1 MTQKKDE
8 TKGSPPRNEQPGQK
22 RPFATIDLTATEV
35 KNEKAKAEAQKA
47 DAARADAAKSADAKS
62 PGAKPETAARNDAP
76 ATMHRSAGV
85 LPFAAAAAIGGIV
98 ALLGA
103 NFVGPM
109 IGLGMPAGLDRQAS
123 DAMTQRLLKVER
135 SLAERQASSAEAQQL
150 QKLTQQLSTATQRV
164 EQLEQKNAQ
173 LAEVASSLQ
182 KLGSETKSLEQRL
195 AQRPAAEAEAAQRI
209 QRLEDSLKGLAA
221 VAQTPQGQQVPEI
234 ARLSA
239 KLNELETTMQGLRK
253 SIAPEILAEVN
264 KETQAAVEAR
274 LAEARK
280 SEARTGE
287 LIDQLRNANTKVTTE
302 LEAIKTGEAKLLQ
315 LMDAVRAETAKLDQS
330 LTKARGD
337 TGSLKADID
346 ALKSEMTAQLKNYT
360 RPSDLKSAVEPFEKR
375 LGDIDQ
381 RLVSVVK
388 AETERQTSAQRIL
401 VALELGNL
409 KRALDAG
416 RAYAPELAQVERV
429 AKGKLDLAP
438 LKAHAEKGVPTVAAL
453 QSKFSDVVAQ
463 VLEAEQASKQGSVVD
478 SLIASA
484 KSVVQIRRVG
494 ANVEGSSPEAVLART
509 EAHLKAGNVEQAN
522 KEMQNLK
529 PELKEAAKSWIGQL
543 EARLAVDRALKGIED
558 GLKTSLT
565 GGSGE

>member
-8 TKGSPPRNEQPGQK
+8 TKGSQPRNEQPGQK

-35 KNEKAKAEAQKA
+35 KSDKTKAEAQKA
-47 DAARADAAKSADAKS
+47 ESAKAEATKPADTKP
-62 PGAKPETAARNDAP
+62 PGAKLEATARVQSALEAR
-76 ATMHRSAGV
+76 RSAG
-85 LPFAAAAAIGGIV
+85 FAAYAAAAAVGGMV

-103 NFVGPM
+103 NFVVPM
-109 IGLGMPAGLDRQAS
+109 LGLGTPAGLDRQTA

-135 SLAERQASSAEAQQL
+135 TLAERQASPAEAQQL
-150 QKLTQQLSTATQRV
+150 QKLTHQLSLAMQRV
-164 EQLEQKNAQ
+164 EQIERKNAQ
-173 LAEVASSLQ
+173 LADVASQLQ
-182 KLGSETKSLEQRL
+182 KLGSDTKSLEQRL
-195 AQRPAAEAEAAQRI
+195 AQRPAADAEAAQRI
-209 QRLEDSLKGLAA
+209 QRLEESLKGLAA

-234 ARLSA
+234 ARISA
-239 KLNELETTMQGLRK
+239 KLNELETTLQGLRK

-274 LAEARK
+274 LGEARK

-287 LIDQLRNANTKVTTE
+287 LIEQLRNANIKIATE

-315 LMDAVRAETAKLDQS
+315 LMDAVRAETSKLDQS

-346 ALKSEMTAQLKNYT
+346 ALKNEMTAQLKNYT
-360 RPSDLKSAVEPFEKR
+360 RPSDLKSALEPVEKR
-375 LGDIDQ
+375 LGDVDQ
-381 RLVSVVK
+381 RLASVVK

-438 LKAHAEKGVPTVAAL
+438 LKIHAEKGVPTMAAL
-453 QSKFSDVVAQ
+453 QAKFGDVVTQ
-463 VLEAEQASKQGSVVD
+463 VLEAEQASKQGSLVD
-478 SLIASA
+478 SLLASA

-494 ANVEGSSPEAVLART
+494 ANVEGSSPEAVLARA
-509 EAHLKAGNVEQAN
+509 EAHLKAGNLELTG
-522 KEMQNLK
+522 KEMHSLK
-529 PELKEAAKSWIGQL
+529 PEFKEAAKAWIGQL
-543 EARLAVDRALKGIED
+543 EARLAVDRALKGIEE

>member
-8 TKGSPPRNEQPGQK
+8 TKGSQPRSEQPGQK

-35 KNEKAKAEAQKA
+35 KGEEAKAEASKP
-47 DAARADAAKSADAKS
+47 DAAKAEAVRPTDAK
-62 PGAKPETAARNDAP
+62 GAKPETVVRAP
-76 ATMHRSAGV
+76 AEGRSAGIV
-85 LPFAAAAAIGGIV
+85 PLAAAAAAGGLV

-103 NFVGPM
+103 TFVGPLL
-109 IGLGMPAGLDRQAS
+109 GLGMPAGLDRQAT
-123 DAMTQRLLKVER
+123 DAMTQRLIKVER
-135 SLAERQASSAEAQQL
+135 TLSERQASPAEAQQL
-150 QKLTQQLSTATQRV
+150 QKLTQQLSAATQRV
-164 EQLEQKNAQ
+164 EQLEQKNSQ
-173 LAEVASSLQ
+173 LADVAANLQ
-182 KLGSETKSLEQRL
+182 KLGSDTKSLEQKL
-195 AQRPAAEAEAAQRI
+195 AQRPSVDADAAQRL
-209 QRLEDSLKGLAA
+209 QRLEESLKGLAA
-221 VAQTPQGQQVPEI
+221 VAQTPEGQQVPEI

-239 KLNELETTMQGLRK
+239 RINEFETALQGLRK
-253 SIAPEILAEVN
+253 SIAPEIIAEVN

-302 LEAIKTGEAKLLQ
+302 LEAIKTGEAKLMQ

-337 TGSLKADID
+337 TGSLKSDID
-346 ALKSEMTAQLKNYT
+346 ALRSEMSAQLKNYT
-360 RPSDLKSAVEPFEKR
+360 RPSDLKSAFEPVEKR
-375 LGDIDQ
+375 LGEIDQ
-381 RLVSVVK
+381 RLASVVK
-388 AETERQTSAQRIL
+388 AESERQTSAQRIL

-438 LKAHAEKGVPTVAAL
+438 LQAHAEKGVPTVAAL
-453 QSKFSDVVAQ
+453 QAKFGDVVTQ
-463 VLEAEQASKQGSVVD
+463 VLEAEQASKQGSLVD
-478 SLIASA
+478 SLLTSA

-494 ANVEGSSPEAVLART
+494 ANVEGTTPEAVLARA
-509 EAHLKAGNVEQAN
+509 EAHLKAGNLEQAN
-522 KEMQNLK
+522 KEMQSLK
-529 PELKEAAKSWIGQL
+529 PEFKEAAKAWIGQL
-543 EARLAVDRALKGIED
+543 EARLAVDRALKGIEE

>member
-8 TKGSPPRNEQPGQK
+8 TKGSQPRNEQPGQK

-35 KNEKAKAEAQKA
+35 KNEKAKAEADKA
-47 DAARADAAKSADAKS
+47 NAAKAEAAKSAD
-62 PGAKPETAARNDAP
+62 KPADKVKAEASTKPNEAISQ
-76 ATMHRSAGV
+76 RSSGGV
-85 LPFAAAAAIGGIV
+85 LPYAAAAVVGGVV
-98 ALLGA
+98 ALVGTHFVAPMLGVVA
-103 NFVGPM
+103 PTGF
-109 IGLGMPAGLDRQAS
+109 DRQAS
-123 DAMTQRLLKVER
+123 EAMTQRLAKVEKA
-135 SLAERQASSAEAQQL
+135 LADRQASPAEAQQL
-150 QKLTQQLSTATQRV
+150 QKLTQQLSTAVQRV

-173 LAEVASSLQ
+173 LAEVASNLQ
-182 KLGSETKSLEQRL
+182 KLGTDTKTLEQKL
-195 AQRPAAEAEAAQRI
+195 AQAPAVDAETAQRI
-209 QRLEDSLKGLAA
+209 QRLEESLKGLAS
-221 VAQTPQGQQVPEI
+221 VAQTPQGQQVPAI
-234 ARLSA
+234 ARLST
-239 KLNELETTMQGLRK
+239 KLTELEAAVQGLKK

-315 LMDAVRAETAKLDQS
+315 LMDAVRAETAKLDSS

-346 ALKSEMTAQLKNYT
+346 ALKSEMSAQLKNYT
-360 RPSDLKSAVEPFEKR
+360 RPSDLKSAFEPFEKR

-381 RLVSVVK
+381 RLASVVK
-388 AETERQTSAQRIL
+388 AETERQSSAKRIL

-416 RAYAPELAQVERV
+416 RGYASELAQVERV
-429 AKGKLDLAP
+429 AKGSLDLVP

-453 QSKFSDVVAQ
+453 QSKFSDVATL
-463 VLEAEQASKQGSVVD
+463 VLEAEQASKQGSVVE
-478 SLIASA
+478 SLISSA

-494 ANVEGSSPEAVLART
+494 ANVEGGTPEAILARA
-509 EAHLKAGNVEQAN
+509 EAHLKAGNLEQAN
-522 KEMQNLK
+522 KEMQGLK
-529 PELKEAAKSWIGQL
+529 PEFKEAAKAWIGQL
-543 EARLAVDRALKGIED
+543 EARLAVDRALKGIEE

-565 GGSGE
+565 GGGGE